1 MIGFMLVLFG
11 LVQVAPK
18 RILELD
24 TARLQT
30 GVPDGWKV
38 REVRG
43 RGVPHVEIRDDGE
56 GPVLRMSGAG
66 RAAWFYRELAPAL
79 PESSG
84 VLQWS
89 WRVLASPD
97 SADMRVEA
105 LDDAPVRVYAVFGRQ
120 RAFRR
125 SPRVVFYSFGN
136 REPDGFMR
144 PSFGTDNVQVIRVDG
159 AGDRGRW
166 RDHVADP
173 FADYRRI
180 WRESPP
186 PISAIG
192 LMQDTDQTLG
202 RAIAEVRQLEWAARG
217 R

>member
-1 MIGFMLVLFG
+1 MTGIVLVLFA
-11 LVQVAPK
+11 LLQVAPK

-24 TARLQT
+24 VGRLKA
-30 GVPDGWKV
+30 GVPHGWKI

-43 RGVPHVEIRDDGE
+43 RKVPDMEIRDDGE
-56 GPVLRMSGAG
+56 GPVLRMSGTG
-66 RAAWFYRELAPAL
+66 QAAWIYRELAPAL

-84 VLQWS
+84 MLRWS
-89 WRVLASPD
+89 WRVLAAPD
-97 SADMRVEA
+97 SADIREEA
-105 LDDAPVRVYAVFGRQ
+105 LDDAPVRVYVVFGQQ

-136 REPDGFMR
+136 REPEGFKR
-144 PSFGTDNVQVIRVDG
+144 PSFGSDNVHLIRVDG
-159 AGDRGRW
+159 AGDRGNW